1 MAKNLSPFLALLFCL
16 LSLSCAPNKEWHSA
30 TLVYFDTVCEI
41 RLFCSSSDFVSAR
54 EEIQRLFSKIE
65 THFSPG
71 NQDYSSSIVL
81 DLYHKAWA
89 VYKNTNGCFDITIGP
104 LTRIWGFL
112 DKSYRIPSQEELGKA
127 LDLIGMDKID
137 EKQGTL
143 VLEPQMELDWGGIAK
158 GLAIDLAYAYLESM
172 GIKRGF
178 INAGGDLFCW
188 GKNPE
193 NESWKIGIK
202 HPRHQ
207 GYLGILTLSKGAAAT
222 TGDYQRF
229 FEIDGIRYHHVFNPV
244 TGFPAQGKQS
254 VTVVGPEASLCDAL
268 STALFVCEF
277 PTQILKNYPHYG
289 AIIVNFEGKVNLY
302 GKSYLFRLL

>member
-1 MAKNLSPFLALLFCL
+1 MAKNLSPFLPLLLCL
-16 LSLSCAPNKEWHSA
+16 FSLSCAPNKEWHSA

-41 RLFCSSSDFVSAR
+41 KLFCSSSDFVSAL

-65 THFSPG
+65 AHFSPG

-89 VYKNTNGCFDITIGP
+89 VYKNTNGCFDITIAP

-112 DKSYRIPSQEELGKA
+112 DKSYRIPSKEELGKA
-127 LDLIGMDKID
+127 LDHIGMDKID

-143 VLEPQMELDWGGIAK
+143 VLEPQMELDWGAIAK
-158 GLAIDLAYAYLESM
+158 GLAIDLAYTSLESM
-172 GIKRGF
+172 GIKRGY

-229 FEIDGIRYHHVFNPV
+229 FEVDGIRYHHVFNPV

-268 STALFVCEF
+268 STALFVCEY

-289 AIIVNFEGKVNLY
+289 AIIVNFEGKVNLC
-302 GKSYLFRLL
+302 GKSYLFQLL